1 MHVACEAREIR
12 FEGRHVH
19 ARTAL
24 HERMSAPAQEWY
36 ESVTGPLQRWSASR
50 GSSPRRS
57 SKLQQMKKQA
67 TVAAAV
73 RARKVLKYLKKTASP
88 MRIMCWQW
96 GDLVIGSLCDPSHAD
111 EHCERTGEP
120 SRSQRGRMTLLATRG
135 LVDQTECGFHVIAC
149 ASNTL
154 KTVCFF
160 PRSQQRRTR

>member
-1 MHVACEAREIR
+1 
-12 FEGRHVH
+12 
-19 ARTAL
+19 
-24 HERMSAPAQEWY
+24 
-36 ESVTGPLQRWSASR
+36 
-50 GSSPRRS
+50 
-57 SKLQQMKKQA
+57 MKKQA

-73 RARKVLKYLKKTASP
+73 RARKVLKDLKKTASP

-96 GDLVIGSLCDPSHAD
+96 GDLVIGASATRHTPMSTASV
-111 EHCERTGEP
+111 RV
-120 SRSQRGRMTLLATRG
+120 SRQGAKDGRMTLLATRG